1 MLPSDIDDARY
12 AQLVAFCIEYA
23 LPLKEA
29 SLPVSESDQFPAE
42 SWKVLGIAAC
52 DTQRVFYLS
61 YDELLLACA
70 LRRENVVI
78 LRRRGDDMI
87 FLGNVLS
94 DRSKLVTLVSSGLE
108 GTCSHR
114 VPSCSVCSCVILPTC
129 VFYLCSQCVQLFVVS
144 FWLQWL

>member
-12 AQLVAFCIEYA
+12 AHLVAFCIEYA

-29 SLPVSESDQFPAE
+29 SLPVSEPEQFLAE

-70 LRRENVVI
+70 LRRENVMDWDKNMHTYYHNKV
-78 LRRRGDDMI
+78 D
-87 FLGNVLS
+87 S
-94 DRSKLVTLVSSGLE
+94 LE
-108 GTCSHR
+108 RIITCPR
-114 VPSCSVCSCVILPTC
+114 PLAKP
-129 VFYLCSQCVQLFVVS
+129 
-144 FWLQWL
+144 

>member
-1 MLPSDIDDARY
+1 MDALLPWGIDDARY

-29 SLPVSESDQFPAE
+29 SLPVAEPEQFQAE

-70 LRRENVVI
+70 LRRENVLI
-78 LRRRGDDMI
+78 FGRRGDDMTL
-87 FLGNVLS
+87 LGNVLS
-94 DRSKLVTLVSSGLE
+94 DRSKPVTLVSSGLAD
-108 GTCSHR
+108 TC
-114 VPSCSVCSCVILPTC
+114 L
-129 VFYLCSQCVQLFVVS
+129 Y
-144 FWLQWL
+144 